1 MGQGRGAADG
11 QELLSIARLA
21 VSLAVEIL
29 RADRQAMG
37 CPLVVPSQR
46 TYPLEEVRSLYA
58 ELEAGHM
65 GDKIVLIP

>member
-21 VSLAVEIL
+21 VKIL

>member
-1 MGQGRGAADG
+1 
-11 QELLSIARLA
+11 
-21 VSLAVEIL
+21 
-29 RADRQAMG
+29 MG